1 MSEKFCLF
9 ACLLMIGCVE
19 PSFEAEEPSTDTT
32 ELALGQSPNAACV
45 PTHEMLYDDVVFSG
59 GPNLFGFSHSVLR
72 GPRDCGGQRL
82 SRGFYQVSG
91 NGWCDVISDSS
102 DPANPIFWANE
113 LCARNPNMKVWNSTI
128 TQACQEFRDGGSDLG
143 DRDCRY
149 IVHVGG
155 PVPADITQC
164 RPFHRAWIAE
174 YCPPPPPLCRAGSRC
189 CEFSDD
195 RTTCDLCVSKR
206 ESCY

>member
-1 MSEKFCLF
+1 MMSGKNCLF
-9 ACLLMIGCVE
+9 ACLLMSGCVE
-19 PSFEAEEPSTDTT
+19 PSLEAEEPSTDTT
-32 ELALGQSPNAACV
+32 ELALGQPQRAACV
-45 PTHEMLYDDVVFSG
+45 PAHEALYDDVVVSG
-59 GPNLFGFSHSVLR
+59 GPNLFGFSDSVLR

-82 SRGFYQVSG
+82 TRGSYKISG

-102 DPANPIFWANE
+102 NAENPIFWANE
-113 LCARNPNMKVWNSTI
+113 LCARDPDMRFANSTI
-128 TQACQEFRDGGSDLG
+128 TQACQEFRGGGSDLG

-155 PVPADITQC
+155 AAFDTTQC
-164 RPFHRAWIAE
+164 QPSHRVQVAE
-174 YCPPPPPLCRAGSRC
+174 YCPPLCRAGFKC
-189 CEFSDD
+189 CEFSND